1 MQRNAARLEMFSID
15 IADRHLRRRRRCH
28 LSCHLFRRHIRRHPC
43 RPHHHHHEYAMHAL
57 PLLRCSPFAIAAAT
71 TRLIDSNWSCLRD
84 RHLLLLLLQ
93 DGRDDDGDNHDDDHC
108 SLRTLIMNV
117 VNWSNEV
124 PVTVFQLYLWVQ
136 VIQTVGRKLYDI
148 YHNQI

>member
-57 PLLRCSPFAIAAAT
+57 PLLRCSPFAIAAAA
-71 TRLIDSNWSCLRD
+71 TRLIDSNWSCLGD

-93 DGRDDDGDNHDDDHC
+93 DDHDDDDDNDDDHDDHDHDHDDHDDVDVDVDHD
-108 SLRTLIMNV
+108 NG
-117 VNWSNEV
+117 ED
-124 PVTVFQLYLWVQ
+124 
-136 VIQTVGRKLYDI
+136 DI
-148 YHNQI
+148 GGDGDDDDMQWW